1 LPLAPARGYGPPV
14 HRLRLN
20 PDVVSRRL
28 DDEVVL
34 VHLGTNQIYRLN
46 ATGARFWE
54 LAAEGLDER
63 AIAARLRAEFDVGE
77 EQVRGEIASMVER
90 LASEGLVRAE

>member
-1 LPLAPARGYGPPV
+1 MPRP
-14 HRLRLN
+14 RLN

-28 DDEVVL
+28 GDEIVL

-54 LAAEGLDER
+54 LAAEGLDEQ
-63 AIAARLRAEFDVGE
+63 AIAARLRAEFDVGD
-77 EQVRGEIASMVER
+77 EQVRGEIAAMVER
-90 LASEGLVRAE
+90 LAAEGLVRAE

>member
-1 LPLAPARGYGPPV
+1 VRRP
-14 HRLRLN
+14 RLH

-28 DDEVVL
+28 GDEIVL

-54 LAAEGLDER
+54 LAAEGLDEE
-63 AIAARLRAEFDVGE
+63 AIAARLRAEFDVGD
-77 EQVRGEIASMVER
+77 EQVRGEIAAMVER
-90 LASEGLVRAE
+90 LAAQGLVTGT

>member
-1 LPLAPARGYGPPV
+1 VPV
-14 HRLRLN
+14 PRLN

-28 DDEVVL
+28 GEEIVL

-54 LAAEGLDER
+54 LAAEGLDDR
-63 AIAARLRAEFDVGE
+63 AIAARLQTEFDVAD
-77 EQVRGEIASMVER
+77 EQVRGEIATMVER
-90 LASEGLVRAE
+90 LTAEGLVRAE